1 MILLKNDRMK
11 RHFNITLIAFCVA
24 LVACGPKESD
34 TANESSS
41 EEVALAKQNEATVKA
56 VCGSCHTFIPAN
68 YLDKSAWASVIPVMA
83 AKMGIFEHNGETYF
97 NEKSDPNVEPG
108 TYPSEPT
115 LTHEDLDKVLQ
126 YFAAL
131 APDSLPGQ
139 QRNHPIKPN
148 KGLFSLPASVG
159 HFPAV
164 GNMPM
169 TTFVNIVPKA
179 KQIILGSFGDKG
191 DLSAYQ
197 TSGDL
202 LWRKAFP
209 SAVSWVDQSQSNPW
223 LVNCIGS
230 IQPTNAKIGSIHA
243 FNPSTREEKQI
254 ADKLPRP
261 VQSFYLP
268 NNQLLIN
275 GFGHLKGRTFT
286 FNPKTKEEQILRDIP
301 GAISTKIADWDGDGK
316 KDIITL
322 FAQNK
327 ESIVFFKNTGHG
339 YQETAILLE
348 TMPVFGSTN
357 FELADMNGDGKLDI
371 VYTCGDNADYT
382 VILKPYHGVYI
393 YLNQGNNQLKQSHFY
408 PVHGCFKPAVKDF
421 DLDGDLDIVTIAFF
435 ADFLNQPQE
444 SLLYF
449 ENNKGDFQ
457 PYEMPGY
464 DLGRWLTLDAADA
477 DGDGDDDLVIGNLS
491 MGPESFMT
499 QEMVKQFAAGPACM
513 YLENKTR

>member
-1 MILLKNDRMK
+1 MKLYFKLSLL
-11 RHFNITLIAFCVA
+11 LIFVS
-24 LVACGPKESD
+24 LTACGGKEAEN
-34 TANESSS
+34 TNEISSADK
-41 EEVALAKQNEATVKA
+41 ALAIQNEATVKA
-56 VCGSCHTFIPAN
+56 VCGSCHRFIPAE
-68 YLDKSAWASVIPVMA
+68 YLDKSAWANVIPVMA

-115 LTHEDLDKVLQ
+115 ISHEDLEKVLQ
-126 YFAAL
+126 YFAAM
-131 APDSLPGQ
+131 APDSLPAQ
-139 QRNHPIKPN
+139 VRNHPIQN
-148 KGLFSLPASVG
+148 ANGLFSLNFQPG
-159 HFPAV
+159 NFPAV

-179 KQIILGSFGDKG
+179 KQIIMGSFGEKG
-191 DLSAYQ
+191 DLSSYQ
-197 TSGDL
+197 TAGDL
-202 LWRKAFP
+202 LWRKVFP
-209 SAVSWVDQSQSNPW
+209 TAVTWVDQSKPNQW

-230 IQPTNAKIGSIHA
+230 VQPTNAKIGSIHS
-243 FNPSTREEKQI
+243 FNPQSKQETLI

-275 GFGHLKGRTFT
+275 GFGHLKGKTYT
-286 FNPKTKEEQILRDIP
+286 YNPKTKEELQILRDIP
-301 GAISTKIADWDGDGK
+301 GAISTKIVDWDGDGK
-316 KDIITL
+316 KDILTL

-327 ESIVFFKNTGHG
+327 ESIVLFKNTGNG
-339 YQETAILLE
+339 YQETAVLLE
-348 TMPVFGSTN
+348 TMSVFGSTN
-357 FELADMNGDGKLDI
+357 FEVADMNGDGKLDI
-371 VYTCGDNADYT
+371 IYTCGDNADYT

-393 YLNQGNNQLKQSHFY
+393 YLNQGNNQLKQSYFY

-435 ADFLNQPQE
+435 ADYLTQPQE

-449 ENNKGDFQ
+449 QNNKGDFQ

-464 DLGRWLTLDAADA
+464 DLGRWLTMDAADA
-477 DGDGDDDLVIGNLS
+477 DGDGDDDLVLGNLS
-491 MGPESFMT
+491 MGPESFLT
-499 QEMVKQFAAGPACM
+499 QEQVKHFASGPACL